1 MWLLDNPSPAIARL
15 DSLNSKKGQSMFA
28 KCVYKT
34 LWALPW
40 MLCAALA
47 MAQSYPG
54 KPIRLVVPYPPGGS
68 ADIVGRT
75 LAQRLSEQMGQ
86 SVVVENRAGASAI
99 IGSEYVA
106 KSAPDGYT
114 LLLGNVGSMAIH
126 PFLYPNL
133 PFDPIKDFVPI
144 TLVGAV
150 TSVAVVTASLPV
162 NNIAGLVAWARANP
176 GKLNF
181 TSSGAGSST
190 HLTGELLK
198 LRTGIK
204 MEYISYKGSAPALV
218 DLIAGNVQL
227 MFENLPSA
235 LPHIKAGRIRALA
248 ATSAKRSSALPDV
261 PTMIEAGFADFD
273 MVSWLGIFVPAGTQ
287 HEIVTRLNSEIVKA
301 LQTREVRDGY
311 AKIGVD
317 VLANTPEQF
326 AAYIRQEQAKWS
338 NIVKDAGIK
347 LVF

>member
-1 MWLLDNPSPAIARL
+1 
-15 DSLNSKKGQSMFA
+15 MFA
-28 KCVYKT
+28 KCLSKV

-47 MAQSYPG
+47 MAQPYPG
-54 KPIRLVVPYPPGGS
+54 KPIRLVVPFPPGGS
-68 ADIVGRT
+68 ADIIGRT

-86 SVVVENRAGASAI
+86 PVVVENRAGASAI

-106 KSAPDGYT
+106 KSPPDGYT
-114 LLLGNVGSMAIH
+114 LLLGNVGSMTIH

-133 PFDPIKDFVPI
+133 PYDPIKDFAPV

-150 TSVAVVTASLPV
+150 TSVVVVTASLPV
-162 NNIAGLVAWARANP
+162 NNIAELVAWAKANP

-190 HLTGELLK
+190 HLTGELLR

-204 MEYISYKGSAPALV
+204 MEHISYKGSAPALV

-227 MFENLPSA
+227 MFENLPSV
-235 LPHIKAGRIRALA
+235 LPHIKAGRVRALA
-248 ATSAKRSSALPDV
+248 TTAAKRSSALPDV
-261 PTMIEAGFADFD
+261 PTMIEAGFAGFD
-273 MVSWLGIFVPAGTQ
+273 MVSWQGILVPAGTPQ
-287 HEIVTRLNSEIVKA
+287 EIVARLNSEIVKA

-311 AKIGVD
+311 AKLGVD
-317 VLANTPEQF
+317 VLGNTPDQF

-347 LVF
+347 LQF

>member
-1 MWLLDNPSPAIARL
+1 
-15 DSLNSKKGQSMFA
+15 
-28 KCVYKT
+28 
-34 LWALPW
+34 

-47 MAQSYPG
+47 MAQPYPG
-54 KPIRLVVPYPPGGS
+54 KPIRLVVPFPPGGS
-68 ADIVGRT
+68 ADIIGRT

-86 SVVVENRAGASAI
+86 PVVVENRAGASAI

-106 KSAPDGYT
+106 KSPPDGYT
-114 LLLGNVGSMAIH
+114 LLLGNVGSMTIH

-133 PFDPIKDFVPI
+133 PYDPIKDFAPV

-150 TSVAVVTASLPV
+150 TSVVVVTASLPV
-162 NNIAGLVAWARANP
+162 NNIAELVAWAKANP

-190 HLTGELLK
+190 HLTGELLR

-204 MEYISYKGSAPALV
+204 MEHISYKGSAPALV

-227 MFENLPSA
+227 MFENLPSV
-235 LPHIKAGRIRALA
+235 LPHIKAGRVRALA
-248 ATSAKRSSALPDV
+248 TTAAKRSSALPDV
-261 PTMIEAGFADFD
+261 PTMIEAGFAGFD
-273 MVSWLGIFVPAGTQ
+273 MVSWQGILVPAGTPQ
-287 HEIVTRLNSEIVKA
+287 EIVARLNSEIVKA

-311 AKIGVD
+311 AKLGVD
-317 VLANTPEQF
+317 VLGNTPDQF

-347 LVF
+347 LQF